1 MCQLLNIIILCP
13 IIYLDYFWCI
23 EYQYMHKYMKI
34 GKRNGKRKKKRNFP
48 ANWAGGDFGPA
59 GAWAHA
65 RTGRRPSLARQ
76 RGMAWG
82 RHRGRGTHAR
92 GRGRL
97 KVSGSWT
104 GEGGNPAGVRKNRP
118 LTRFRG
124 GSPPWSRFWVIREV
138 VKHGWV

>member
-1 MCQLLNIIILCP
+1 
-13 IIYLDYFWCI
+13 
-23 EYQYMHKYMKI
+23 MKN
-34 GKRNGKRKKKRNFP
+34 RKRKGENKKIKSFRL
-48 ANWAGGDFGPA
+48 AGPGGRIRPSR
-59 GAWAHA
+59 GARA
-65 RTGRRPSLARQ
+65 RGRAGRRPSLARQ